1 MTNKRLQVLKIGLP
15 WGLGMF
21 IIMTFIFPYLNRE
34 VITLK
39 KTLIAFPFWMLGGL
53 LFGYSMNRWLPNQ
66 K

>member
-1 MTNKRLQVLKIGLP
+1 MTNKRLQILKTGLP

-21 IIMTFIFPYLNRE
+21 IIMTFVFPYLNRE

-39 KTLIAFPFWMLGGL
+39 KILIAFPFWMLGGL
-53 LFGYSMNRWLPNQ
+53 LFGYSMNRRLPNQ

>member
-1 MTNKRLQVLKIGLP
+1 
-15 WGLGMF
+15 MF
-21 IIMTFIFPYLNRE
+21 IIMTFVFPYLNRE

-39 KTLIAFPFWMLGGL
+39 KILIAFPFWMLGGL

>member
-1 MTNKRLQVLKIGLP
+1 MTNKRLQILKTGLP

-21 IIMTFIFPYLNRE
+21 IIMTFVFPHLNRE

-39 KTLIAFPFWMLGGL
+39 KILIAFPFWMLGGL